1 MQITRIGTVPS
12 YKGPEEWFTIPLY
25 LKGNFTFYRGSLNI

>member
-12 YKGPEEWFTIPLY
+12 YKGPEEWFTGAVRVGRRPV
-25 LKGNFTFYRGSLNI
+25 

>member
-12 YKGPEEWFTIPLY
+12 YKGLEDWFTGLVKVDALFEPI
-25 LKGNFTFYRGSLNI
+25 KVK